1 MFAGLRR
8 AKSHDDGGDVGD
20 PRHDSDA
27 RDRVTGRSR
36 LSGSRA
42 TTAIQG
48 TSPHMV
54 PRTTRASRPACRV
67 RDRTHQ
73 PISVIRDLDLRLGQR
88 RWSDGK
94 TAVVV
99 GVAAPVLS
107 GVNCEDAGV
116 LCVSRSRR
124 VLGPQTR
131 PGAGTAPR
139 PLPPPGEEPSS
150 GLYPSDR
157 HLKDATRVRASM
169 RGWWEIPS
177 TGSPGANPSERHQG
191 TLPGPR
197 PAGPRVGSRYT
208 PTGRVSH
215 GSCRPCKAFF
225 PMLTSPVSNNLESL
239 RHDVGDARLE
249 LNAGRAAPR
258 NQDAQRGLLDA
269 LEKYAFALAAAGRPV
284 PYRMRDDLVLYRKI
298 VTVLVAS
305 SRAVHVAPSYPLGI
319 WHASSARP
327 ALVRGI

>member
-1 MFAGLRR
+1 MLPNETGPGRPSPGAVSARSVERIEESSREPRAIRRPPWVPRPGWAFCASSSMPQASPRPGHTGLAPGHALVGCSLAGRPP
-8 AKSHDDGGDVGD
+8 KSHDDGGDVGD

-177 TGSPGANPSERHQG
+177 MGPLVPIHPSDTREPFPG
-191 TLPGPR
+191 
-197 PAGPRVGSRYT
+197 
-208 PTGRVSH
+208 
-215 GSCRPCKAFF
+215 
-225 PMLTSPVSNNLESL
+225 
-239 RHDVGDARLE
+239 
-249 LNAGRAAPR
+249 
-258 NQDAQRGLLDA
+258 
-269 LEKYAFALAAAGRPV
+269 
-284 PYRMRDDLVLYRKI
+284 
-298 VTVLVAS
+298 
-305 SRAVHVAPSYPLGI
+305 LGQ
-319 WHASSARP
+319 P
-327 ALVRGI
+327 VRG